1 MTTVKKV
8 KPTVEKTPTVAKK
21 ATPKKPTLKQLQDQL
36 TATTSTIDNLEN
48 SLFAKNILIGTLEA
62 DVLHAKEDNKALEQ
76 EVTRLNASIRHRDEI
91 ILRLE
96 VPFYRKIF
104 NLFGN

>member
-1 MTTVKKV
+1 MTTKKV
-8 KPTVEKTPTVAKK
+8 KPVAEKTAIVVKK

-36 TATTSTIDNLEN
+36 TAATLTIDNLGN
-48 SLFAKNILIGTLEA
+48 LLDAKNILIGTLEA
-62 DVLHAKEDNKALEQ
+62 DVLHAKEDNKALER
-76 EVTRLNASIRHRDEI
+76 EVVMLNASIRHRDEI

-104 NLFGN
+104 YLFGN